1 MWLRICRAQ
10 SQENPAEQDPAKL
23 CLPFIGDLP
32 SPAAAAGYDV
42 ATCRNAMQQADDAAG
57 QLKTAYGLLPLRRQV
72 WSRDINTKDDGEG
85 PHVITT
91 SPICNPSQSAG
102 HMPDKML
109 FRVMATTED
118 CIRFIA
124 EQKWTCC
131 G

>member
-72 WSRDINTKDDGEG
+72 WSRDINTRMTVRA
-85 PHVITT
+85 HMSSLQVR
-91 SPICNPSQSAG
+91 SAIR
-102 HMPDKML
+102 L
-109 FRVMATTED
+109 SLQATCLTR
-118 CIRFIA
+118 CSS
-124 EQKWTCC
+124 